1 MYSVVELALPGV
13 SLVRSKFKEF
23 IVDIYMLCKKKKK
36 NPTPL
41 EHACVQFSYIEKVG
55 NSGITIKR
63 HPVLDFALHS
73 K

>member
-23 IVDIYMLCKKKKK
+23 IVDIYMLLKKK